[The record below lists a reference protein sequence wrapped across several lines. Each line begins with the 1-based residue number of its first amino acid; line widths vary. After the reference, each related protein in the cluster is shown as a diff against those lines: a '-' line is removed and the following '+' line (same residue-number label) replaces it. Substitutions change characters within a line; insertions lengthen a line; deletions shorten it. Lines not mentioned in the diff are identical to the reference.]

1 MTLDRQGAVAVCKF
15 GCQHSFDWLE
25 DDDLCKCMG
34 ETAGNVHELA
44 TEILRISVIV
54 RRSSGRLEKRERGS
68 FTRNTPDLKRDSR
81 DMSVINWV
89 IREHDVK

>member
-1 MTLDRQGAVAVCKF
+1 MTFDRQGAVAVCKL
-15 GCQHSFDWLE
+15 GCQQSSDWPE

-44 TEILRISVIV
+44 TEILRISVIA
-54 RRSSGRLEKRERGS
+54 RRSSERLEECERGN

-81 DMSVINWV
+81 DMSVIN
-89 IREHDVK
+89 